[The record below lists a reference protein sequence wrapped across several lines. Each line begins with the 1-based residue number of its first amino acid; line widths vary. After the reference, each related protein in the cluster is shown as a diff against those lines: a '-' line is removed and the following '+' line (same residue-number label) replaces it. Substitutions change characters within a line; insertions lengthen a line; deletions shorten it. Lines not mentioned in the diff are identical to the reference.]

1 MQVEPVTFEWEY
13 SKENV
18 QPLRGGRK
26 VDAIKKGL
34 AKPPSKGL
42 QVNASY
48 DDIKKQE
55 YENQIRNFKGE
66 DALSLWIEYIH
77 WVEQTFPS
85 GGIQSEALT
94 LYEKCTLAFK
104 DTDKYKNDERYIR
117 IWLRYADMCTDPA
130 DIYTFLDVNNIGTKH
145 VALYLHWALYYEHRA
160 LLDKASKI
168 YELAIQRG
176 AEPVE
181 KMKKKQRAFQARF
194 MEHMKKQMED
204 MKFEDNNKS
213 LNLNSGSVAGPNP
226 EDENRTPLSA
236 LRPATSAPQTT
247 TVAQPRPTTTASA
260 VRLPQSQGLAARAK
274 TATSVNILKPANNGS
289 RAFNVFVDDEF
300 TEKKPQ
306 STTNTALKI
315 PSFPASSTP
324 FAIPSLPQASKPTN
338 PALAM
343 PPGLGSNTNALAAGT
358 SAPKPLAVPQ
368 PVFKNLAPEREK
380 QKENTDLPS
389 KWTDAKMV
397 QSDTKPQLPKIK
409 NKNETEFEVFVDE
422 EVVNQQK
429 PQISADLNIRLRL
442 EGSDRTSASQQMEDL
457 KNNPLRNFTKQ

>member
-1 MQVEPVTFEWEY
+1 MQAEPVTFEWEY

-42 QVNASY
+42 QVNASF
-48 DDIKKQE
+48 DDLKRQE
-55 YENQIRNFKGE
+55 YENQIKNYKGE
-66 DALSLWIEYIH
+66 DPLSLWIEYIH

-94 LYEKCTLAFK
+94 LYEKCTLTFK
-104 DTDKYKNDERYIR
+104 DTEKYKNDERYIR
-117 IWLRYADMCTDPA
+117 IWLKYADMCNDPA
-130 DIYTFLDVNNIGTKH
+130 DIFTFLDANNIGTKH
-145 VALYLHWALYYEHRA
+145 VVFYHHWALYYEHRG

-168 YELAIQRG
+168 YELAIQKG

-194 MEHMKKQMED
+194 MEHMKKKMEE

-213 LNLNSGSVAGPNP
+213 LNLNGGSTVGGPNP
-226 EDENRTPLSA
+226 EDENRTPLGA

-247 TVAQPRPTTTASA
+247 TAAQPRPTTTVSA

-274 TATSVNILKPANNGS
+274 ATTVTPVNILKPANNGS

-300 TEKKPQ
+300 SEKKPQ
-306 STTNTALKI
+306 ALGAALKI
-315 PSFPASSTP
+315 PSMPASSS
-324 FAIPSLPQASKPTN
+324 FAIPSLPASKPTN

-343 PPGLGSNTNALAAGT
+343 PPGLGFGSNTNAT
-358 SAPKPLAVPQ
+358 SAPKPLAIPQ

-397 QSDTKPQLPKIK
+397 QSEVKPQLPKIK
-409 NKNETEFEVFVDE
+409 NKNETEFDVFVDE
-422 EVVNQQK
+422 ELVNQPK
-429 PQISADLNIRLRL
+429 PQTSTDLNIRLRL
-442 EGSDRTSASQQMEDL
+442 EGSERTSASQQMEDL
-457 KNNPLRNFTKQ
+457 KNNPLKNFTK